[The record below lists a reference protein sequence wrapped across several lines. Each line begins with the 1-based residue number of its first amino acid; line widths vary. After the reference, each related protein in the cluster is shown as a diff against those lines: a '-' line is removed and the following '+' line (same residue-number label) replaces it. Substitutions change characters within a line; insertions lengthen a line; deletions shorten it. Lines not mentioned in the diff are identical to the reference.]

1 MSMHQINETKI
12 IDFEGDAALPLLDAG
27 RQNQSRTSWRGP
39 ALLMGL
45 LIGVAVQLATV
56 GITTLTITIFGADVL
71 QQTHFSL
78 VGLPI
83 IYNAVTLSFIWS
95 TLAILRIV
103 LQSANRIGR
112 QSNEDDEESEDD
124 KHFKAN
130 LAQFEGHFVLGA
142 VFGAGFLW
150 LVVDLL
156 MGTNS
161 KMFFALL
168 PLNVILSVYIL
179 LGLVADLSK
188 EVSEDD
194 EEDECQIRSTGGSR
208 YRNGPYDV

>member
-1 MSMHQINETKI
+1 MSTQQINETKTI
-12 IDFEGDAALPLLDAG
+12 NFEDSALPLLDAG
-27 RQNQSRTSWRGP
+27 RNSESRTSWRGP

-56 GITTLTITIFGADVL
+56 GVTTLTITIFGTDML

-83 IYNAVTLSFIWS
+83 IYNAVTLIFIWA
-95 TLAILRIV
+95 TLAILRTV

-112 QSNEDDEESEDD
+112 LSNKQDEDSEDD

-161 KMFFALL
+161 KMFFVLL
-168 PLNVILSVYIL
+168 PLNVILSVYLL
-179 LGLVADLSK
+179 LGLVSDLSK
-188 EVSEDD
+188 DVSEDD
-194 EEDECQIRSTGGSR
+194 DEEECHIRSTGGSR

>member
-1 MSMHQINETKI
+1 MSTHQTNETKNV
-12 IDFEGDAALPLLDAG
+12 DFEDSAVPLLDAD
-27 RQNQSRTSWRGP
+27 RNNESRTSWRGP
-39 ALLMGL
+39 ALSMGL

-56 GITTLTITIFGADVL
+56 GVTTLTITIFGADVL

-83 IYNAVTLSFIWS
+83 IYNAVTLIFIWA
-95 TLAILRIV
+95 TLAILRTV

-112 QSNEDDEESEDD
+112 RSTQQKDESDDD
-124 KHFKAN
+124 KQFKAN

-168 PLNVILSVYIL
+168 PLNAILSVYIL
-179 LGLVADLSK
+179 LGLVSDLSK
-188 EVSEDD
+188 EVSEDE
-194 EEDECQIRSTGGSR
+194 EEDQCRIRSTGGSR